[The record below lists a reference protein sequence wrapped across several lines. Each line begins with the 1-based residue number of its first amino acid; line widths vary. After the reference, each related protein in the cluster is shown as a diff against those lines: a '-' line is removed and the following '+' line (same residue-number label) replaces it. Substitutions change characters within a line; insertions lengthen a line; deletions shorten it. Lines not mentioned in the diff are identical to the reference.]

1 MTPTSRT
8 DWTMVD
14 ELVAQAGSHTP
25 DYVDEVIAA
34 TARVRQRP
42 AWTFPS
48 RWLPAGAAQPHP
60 ALSPAL
66 VAALLGIALLGGLL
80 AWAATRPP
88 PTLPRPT
95 GNGVIVWGVN
105 TSGYNAA
112 KNGGAEVGTIDPS
125 TGAVT
130 RLSDIHGGPAAF
142 LPDGTRLAF
151 FVGAG
156 RGTTMR
162 LHTSNPDGS
171 DMVLVAEYPASEV
184 HSVRPSPDGRWIV
197 ASDRLDDT
205 SARRRIAVFATDGSE
220 MRILDLGDLSGSDP
234 SWAPTSDLVVF
245 AGVSP
250 DGSRSLYT
258 IPVDGSAE
266 PVPLVDVGVD
276 ATPYGVD
283 PEPAWSPDGQ
293 WIAYLG
299 ITSGAQVPPTTAV
312 HLVRPD
318 GSEDHILAVPAG
330 WSSTPTWAPDS
341 RSLLVRH
348 EIGSVESCVD
358 PSAPGCGQWADREA
372 HLVVVPVDG
381 TPARRVGPSSAVE
394 FLDRYAWS
402 PDGRMI
408 VARVETGAAGD
419 QGVALIDVAT
429 NTWRVVADESGF
441 GPISLSWQPVATA
454 VPAPAAATLRPTP
467 VSTPRPDILIGGRIT
482 DPRGDPVVGA
492 AVHTEGTD
500 NLLDHTDGDGGYR
513 FKLAAAGTYRIWIG
527 PIAGRLDHPAYVG
540 PAGWTINPNLEDGS
554 LWSWTGPA
562 VIDLV
567 VPDTTRI
574 SGTFVDADGMPYRNA
589 RIDAS
594 SPDTAPTSGNGTLL
608 SLGTRTDDQ
617 GRFSL
622 LVMPGT
628 WELMVDGGE
637 YRGIVEEVTVGAE
650 PVDELVFTRARQP

>member
-1 MTPTSRT
+1 M
-8 DWTMVD
+8 
-14 ELVAQAGSHTP
+14 
-25 DYVDEVIAA
+25 
-34 TARVRQRP
+34 
-42 AWTFPS
+42 
-48 RWLPAGAAQPHP
+48 
-60 ALSPAL
+60 
-66 VAALLGIALLGGLL
+66 
-80 AWAATRPP
+80 
-88 PTLPRPT
+88 
-95 GNGVIVWGVN
+95 
-105 TSGYNAA
+105 
-112 KNGGAEVGTIDPS
+112 
-125 TGAVT
+125 
-130 RLSDIHGGPAAF
+130 
-142 LPDGTRLAF
+142 
-151 FVGAG
+151 
-156 RGTTMR
+156 
-162 LHTSNPDGS
+162 
-171 DMVLVAEYPASEV
+171 
-184 HSVRPSPDGRWIV
+184 
-197 ASDRLDDT
+197 
-205 SARRRIAVFATDGSE
+205 
-220 MRILDLGDLSGSDP
+220 
-234 SWAPTSDLVVF
+234 
-245 AGVSP
+245 
-250 DGSRSLYT
+250 
-258 IPVDGSAE
+258 
-266 PVPLVDVGVD
+266 
-276 ATPYGVD
+276 
-283 PEPAWSPDGQ
+283 
-293 WIAYLG
+293 
-299 ITSGAQVPPTTAV
+299 
-312 HLVRPD
+312 
-318 GSEDHILAVPAG
+318 
-330 WSSTPTWAPDS
+330 
-341 RSLLVRH
+341 
-348 EIGSVESCVD
+348 
-358 PSAPGCGQWADREA
+358 
-372 HLVVVPVDG
+372 VVPVDG
-381 TPARRVGPSSAVE
+381 TPARRVGPSSAVG